1 MLAVPVRR
9 ASAVAPAVLA
19 ALLAVT
25 GCRSTTAP
33 VLTTNEVQDAVSVMT
48 RPLPGD
54 LAALYRLRVP
64 SSGGL
69 RLSVLTMGSAGRM
82 TISEPFGSAASIT
95 AWAGD
100 RLPELLDLR
109 RGCRLQVG
117 DVSAVIGVA
126 RLPLP
131 QAVRLL
137 GGRLPAL
144 EGDRIETA
152 PGGWVE
158 VRGDGWS
165 CRARVAAG
173 PWRVVE
179 VEGPLGVEPP
189 GWRLRL
195 SHHTSSLPGFIRLD
209 RSDGDWAELELV
221 RLEWNSVK
229 ELPEL
234 PQLPVCKEPPPSR

>member
-1 MLAVPVRR
+1 MAARAFALAPLGLAAALAV
-9 ASAVAPAVLA
+9 S
-19 ALLAVT
+19 
-25 GCRSTTAP
+25 GCRTATSP
-33 VLTTNEVQDAVSVMT
+33 VLTADQVQGGLSALT

-69 RLSVLTMGSAGRM
+69 RLSVLTKGSAGRM

-95 AWAGD
+95 AWRDGQT
-100 RLPELLDLR
+100 PELLDLR
-109 RGCRLQVG
+109 RGCRLEVA

-144 EGDRIETA
+144 EGDRIEVST
-152 PGGWVE
+152 GGWIE
-158 VRGDGWS
+158 IHGDGWS
-165 CRARVAAG
+165 CRSRVAG
-173 PWRVVE
+173 DPWRVVE
-179 VEGPLGVEPP
+179 VDGPFGAEPP
-189 GWRLRL
+189 VWRLRL
-195 SHHTSSLPGFIRLD
+195 SHHTSSLPGSIRLD

-234 PQLPVCKEPPPSR
+234 PELPVCEEPLPTR

>member
-1 MLAVPVRR
+1 VAARVLAVG
-9 ASAVAPAVLA
+9 SLGLA
-19 ALLAVT
+19 ALVALSS
-25 GCRSTTAP
+25 CRSAAPPVVTADQLQGGVT
-33 VLTTNEVQDAVSVMT
+33 VLT

-69 RLSVLTMGSAGRM
+69 RLSVLTKGADGRM

-95 AWAGD
+95 AWRDGQT
-100 RLPELLDLR
+100 PELLDLR
-109 RGCRLQVG
+109 RGCRLEVG

-137 GGRLPAL
+137 GGRLPVL
-144 EGDRIETA
+144 GGDRIEA
-152 PGGWVE
+152 SSGGWVQI
-158 VRGDGWS
+158 RGDGWS

-179 VEGPLGVEPP
+179 VDGPLETEAPT
-189 GWRLRL
+189 WRLRL
-195 SHHTSSLPGFIRLD
+195 SHHTSSVPGSIRLD

-229 ELPEL
+229 QLPEL
-234 PQLPVCKEPPPSR
+234 PKLPVCEEPHPPR